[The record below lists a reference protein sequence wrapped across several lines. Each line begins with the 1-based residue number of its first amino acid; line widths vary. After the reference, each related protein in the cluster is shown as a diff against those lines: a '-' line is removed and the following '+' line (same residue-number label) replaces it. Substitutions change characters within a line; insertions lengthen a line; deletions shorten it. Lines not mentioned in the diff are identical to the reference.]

1 VTPAFA
7 VWITGLPSSGK
18 STITQALVE
27 ALHARTVDVA
37 VLESDKLRQV
47 LTPHPTYS
55 EGERDTFYRAMA
67 HIGALLVAHGVPVV
81 FDATANRR
89 RYRAAAGMAIRRFIE
104 VYVECP
110 LDVCLARDI
119 KGVYRKAQT
128 GEASTVPGAQASYE
142 PPEHADLVVSG
153 RDTAPR
159 AAAGS
164 IVRVL
169 EDKGY
174 LSLGGRQPRRADIS
188 PPACHEGLNDDPAD
202 PESAHAEGPSDA
214 RP

>member
-27 ALHARTVDVA
+27 ALRTRRVDVA

-55 EGERDTFYRAMA
+55 EQERDTFYRAMA

-110 LDVCLARDI
+110 LDVCLARDV
-119 KGVYRKAQT
+119 KGIYRKAQS

-153 RDTAPR
+153 RDMTPR

-164 IVRVL
+164 IVRVVQ
-169 EDKGY
+169 DKGY
-174 LSLGGRQPRRADIS
+174 LSQGVRQRRRAGYQ
-188 PPACHEGLNDDPAD
+188 PAGMP
-202 PESAHAEGPSDA
+202 
-214 RP
+214 